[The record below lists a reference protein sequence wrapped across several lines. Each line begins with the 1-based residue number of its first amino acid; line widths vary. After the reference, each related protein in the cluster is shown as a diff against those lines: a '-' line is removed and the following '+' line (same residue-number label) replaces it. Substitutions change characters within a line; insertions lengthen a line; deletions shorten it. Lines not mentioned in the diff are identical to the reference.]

1 MVIDYWL
8 LVMEVR
14 IRFTGQR
21 SRSKVKVKKEGQPS
35 DRPSVYII
43 LYSPKLL
50 HNDFGGEGLAV
61 LVDLEHVDTAVEVG
75 DIHLGSAGDG
85 LAVHHLANDV
95 EELDVSFL
103 VIAEIN
109 GEVVSGGVRV
119 DGGIV
124 FLQFGNVHNFAIGTA
139 NFHSK
144 ILGEIVVLEEEH
156 RIVEIHIAVVE
167 RANHTTMA

>member
-21 SRSKVKVKKEGQPS
+21 SKSKVKVKKEGQPS

-50 HNDFGGEGLAV
+50 HNDFGGVGLAV
-61 LVDLEHVDTAVEVG
+61 LVDLEHIDTAVEVG

-85 LAVHHLANDV
+85 LAVHHLANDI
-95 EELDVSFL
+95 EELDVSLL
-103 VIAEIN
+103 VVAEIN
-109 GEVVSGGVRV
+109 GEVVGGGVRV
-119 DGGIV
+119 DSRV
-124 FLQFGNVHNFAIGTA
+124 VLLQLGNVHHLAIITRS
-139 NFHSK
+139 F
-144 ILGEIVVLEEEH
+144 EENH
-156 RIVEIHIAVVE
+156 RIVEFLPEVVGSIVVVIP
-167 RANHTTMA
+167 TTRT